1 MWQIVQHPLGI
12 GLSALVAF
20 IPLLWL
26 LLSLGVWKMPAHKTC
41 FIAMVLSMALAALA
55 WQMPVSLVITG
66 ALDGAV
72 LAIWPILWV
81 IFAAIFTYNMT
92 LQTGAMDKIKGVM
105 ASFSSDR
112 RVQAL
117 LIAWGFGAF
126 LEAAAGFGTAVAIPA
141 AILIS
146 LGFHPFFAS
155 VICLIAN
162 TVPVAFGAVG
172 IPVITLAKVADLD
185 VLRLTLDCA
194 IQLTP
199 FVIVIPLALIWI
211 MTKSVSGFKGVT
223 GMAIAAGFA
232 FAVPQLII
240 AAYMGPEL
248 TSIVGSVCSMAVI
261 VLWNKISPPAEDWRF
276 PDEANTAQ
284 KKVVFETTFKEQCIA
299 WSPYVLLF
307 VFILGTNNAVWPAV
321 SKMLGTIQSSVQ
333 IYYGPGGKPMSIA
346 WILTPGTLILL
357 GALIGGLLQGASGS
371 DLGAVF
377 KKTCV
382 QLQKTTITV
391 VSIVALAKVMGYAG
405 MVSDIAFALAQTTG
419 SFYPFIAPI
428 IGALGTFVTG
438 SDTNAN
444 VLFGALQKQTAIQIG
459 ADPTWITASNTSG
472 ATAGKMISPQSIAIA
487 TSATGQVGIEG
498 DILRATAGYCLLY
511 TLLLGAWVYFVNAT
525 HLFL

>member
-1 MWQIVQHPLGI
+1 MWHVVQHPLGI
-12 GLSALVAF
+12 GLSAFVAF

-26 LLSLGVWKMPAHKTC
+26 LLSLGVFKIAAHKTC
-41 FIAMVLSMALAALA
+41 FIAMLMSMLLAATA
-55 WQMPVSLVITG
+55 WKMPSTFVLTG
-66 ALDGAV
+66 ALDGAI

-92 LQTGAMDKIKGVM
+92 LQTGAMDKIKGLM

-141 AILIS
+141 AILIG

-199 FVIVIPLALIWI
+199 FVVIIPLALIWI
-211 MTKSVSGFKGVT
+211 MTKSLSGLKGVI
-223 GMAIAAGFA
+223 GMAIAAGISFA
-232 FAVPQLII
+232 IPQLIV

-248 TSIVGSVCSMAVI
+248 TSIAGSVVSMITI
-261 VLWNKISPPAEDWRF
+261 VLWNKISPPKTEWHF
-276 PDEANTAQ
+276 PDEQGQSATQ
-284 KKVVFETTFKEQCIA
+284 TVFKTSWREQCIA

-307 VFILGTNNAVWPAV
+307 VFILGTNNAVMPSL
-321 SKMLGTIQSSVQ
+321 SKWLGTIQTSIQV
-333 IYYGPGGKPMSIA
+333 YYGPDGKPMAIP

-357 GALIGGLLQGASGS
+357 GALIGGLLQGASAA
-371 DLGAVF
+371 DMGAVF
-377 KKTCV
+377 KKTCL

-391 VSIVALAKVMGYAG
+391 VSIVALAKVMGYSG

-419 SFYPFIAPI
+419 GFYPFIAPMV
-428 IGALGTFVTG
+428 GALGTFVTG

-444 VLFGALQKQTAIQIG
+444 VLFGALQKQTAVQIG
-459 ADPTWITASNTSG
+459 ADPSWITAANTSG

-487 TSATGQVGIEG
+487 TSATNQTGIEG
-498 DILRATAGYCLLY
+498 DILRATAGYCLVY
-511 TLLLGAWVYFVNAT
+511 TLLLGAWVYFVNYT
-525 HLFL
+525 RLFL